1 MKMIT
6 PILVLT
12 FFFILISD
20 SKADRRY
27 FGWSYTAY
35 TLPQGAFE
43 LEVWNT
49 WSIGKEIGYY
59 YQFQPRFEF
68 EYGVLDRLTA
78 SLYFNF
84 EQIKTEGNS
93 FEPKSFTFNSTS
105 IELRYRFT
113 EQNEIFIDPALYFEF
128 AYGGDEIEYEAKAL
142 LSKRINNLIT
152 VLNINGEIEREIIEN
167 ETESK
172 FEVTAGAM
180 YEIIPSLALGIEFRN
195 HREYEDI
202 FKEEK
207 YQASFLGPTINVQTK
222 SFYLTMSFLPQISG
236 SPVTSGNLELIGH
249 EKYQFRTILG
259 IDL

>member
-1 MKMIT
+1 MKTVKIFLFFVL
-6 PILVLT
+6 ILT
-12 FFFILISD
+12 FST
-20 SKADRRY
+20 SSYADRRY

-35 TLPQGAFE
+35 TLPQSALE

-49 WSIGKEIGYY
+49 WSIGKEMGYY

-84 EQIKTEGNS
+84 DQIKTDGNS

-105 IELRYRFT
+105 VELRYRFT

-142 LSKRINNLIT
+142 FSKRINNLIT
-152 VLNINGEIEREIIEN
+152 VLNINGEIEREVIES

-180 YEIIPSLALGIEFRN
+180 YEIIPSLALGLEFRN
-195 HREYEDI
+195 HREYEEI
-202 FKEEK
+202 FEEEE
-207 YQASFLGPTINVQTK
+207 YQASFLGPTINIQTK
-222 SFYLTMSFLPQISG
+222 SFYLTMSFLAQISG
-236 SPVTSGNLELIGH
+236 SPATSGNLELIGH
-249 EKYQFRTILG
+249 EKYEFRTILG

>member
-1 MKMIT
+1 MKT
-6 PILVLT
+6 VSILLFFLIILT
-12 FFFILISD
+12 FYSN
-20 SKADRRY
+20 SHADRRY

-35 TLPQGAFE
+35 TLPQGALE

-84 EQIKTEGNS
+84 DQITTEGNS
-93 FEPKSFTFNSTS
+93 FQSKNFTFNSTS
-105 IELRYRFT
+105 IEFRYRLT

-152 VLNINGEIEREIIEN
+152 VLNINGEIEREVIEN
-167 ETESK
+167 KTESK

-180 YEIIPSLALGIEFRN
+180 YEIIPSLALGVEFRN
-195 HREYEDI
+195 HREYEEI
-202 FKEEK
+202 FEEEE
-207 YQASFLGPTINVQTK
+207 YQASFLGPTINIQTK

-249 EKYQFRTILG
+249 EKYEFRTILG

>member
-6 PILVLT
+6 PILLAT
-12 FFFILISD
+12 FFFLSISD

-35 TLPQGAFE
+35 TLPQGALE

-49 WSIGKEIGYY
+49 WSIGKEIEYY

-172 FEVTAGAM
+172 FEVTAGVM

>member
-1 MKMIT
+1 MKLVK
-6 PILVLT
+6 PISVLVL
-12 FFFILISD
+12 FFLFISNSL
-20 SKADRRY
+20 ADRRY

-49 WSIGKEIGYY
+49 WSIGKEMGYY

-84 EQIKTEGNS
+84 DQVKTEGNS

-105 IELRYRFT
+105 IEFRYRFAD
-113 EQNEIFIDPALYFEF
+113 QNEIFIDPALYFEF

-202 FKEEK
+202 FEEEK

-236 SPVTSGNLELIGH
+236 SPVASGNLELIGH

>member
-1 MKMIT
+1 MKSLS
-6 PILVLT
+6 ILLIIAFILT
-12 FFFILISD
+12 FS
-20 SKADRRY
+20 SNSNADRRY

-35 TLPQGAFE
+35 TLPQGGFE

-49 WSIGKEIGYY
+49 WSIGKEMGYY

-84 EQIKTEGNS
+84 DQITTEANS
-93 FEPKSFTFNSTS
+93 FQPKSFTFNSTS

-113 EQNEIFIDPALYFEF
+113 EQNEIFIDPALYFEI
-128 AYGGDEIEYEAKAL
+128 AYGGTEIEYEAKAL
-142 LSKRINNLIT
+142 LSKRIKNLIA
-152 VLNINGEIEREIIEN
+152 VLNINGEIEREIIES

-172 FEVTAGAM
+172 FEITAGAM

-195 HREYEDI
+195 HREYEEI
-202 FKEEK
+202 YEEEE
-207 YQASFLGPTINVQTK
+207 YQASFLGPTLNLQTK

-236 SPVTSGNLELIGH
+236 SPASSGNLELIGH
-249 EKYQFRTILG
+249 EKYEFRTILG

>member
-1 MKMIT
+1 
-6 PILVLT
+6 
-12 FFFILISD
+12 
-20 SKADRRY
+20 
-27 FGWSYTAY
+27 
-35 TLPQGAFE
+35 LPQGALE

-49 WSIGKEIGYY
+49 SSIGKEIGYY

-84 EQIKTEGNS
+84 DQITAEGNS
-93 FEPKSFTFNSTS
+93 FQSKNFTFSATS
-105 IELRYRFT
+105 LELRYRLT
-113 EQNEIFIDPALYFEF
+113 EQNEIFVDPALYFEF

-142 LSKRINNLIT
+142 LSKRINNLIA

-167 ETESK
+167 NTESV

-195 HREYEDI
+195 HRKYEE
-202 FKEEK
+202 FYEKEE
-207 YQASFLGPTINVQTK
+207 YQSSFLGPTLNLQTK

-236 SPVTSGNLELIGH
+236 SPATSGNLELTDH
-249 EKYQFRTILG
+249 EKYEFRTILG

>member
-1 MKMIT
+1 MKST
-6 PILVLT
+6 TILLFFTLILT
-12 FFFILISD
+12 FCSNSFG
-20 SKADRRY
+20 DRRY
-27 FGWSYTAY
+27 FGWSYTAN

-49 WSIGKEIGYY
+49 WSIGKEMGYY

-84 EQIKTEGNS
+84 DQITTEGN
-93 FEPKSFTFNSTS
+93 FFRPKSFTFNSTS

-113 EQNEIFIDPALYFEF
+113 DQNEILIDPALYFEF
-128 AYGGDEIEYEAKAL
+128 AYGGDEIEYEAKTL

-152 VLNINGEIEREIIEN
+152 VLNINSEIEREIIES
-167 ETESK
+167 ETESI
-172 FEVTAGAM
+172 FEITAGAM

-195 HREYEDI
+195 HREYEEI
-202 FKEEK
+202 YEEEE
-207 YQASFLGPTINVQTK
+207 YQASFLGPTLNLQTK
-222 SFYLTMSFLPQISG
+222 SFYLTMSFLPQIGG
-236 SPVTSGNLELIGH
+236 SPATSGNLELMGH
-249 EKYQFRTILG
+249 EKYEFRTILG

>member
-1 MKMIT
+1 MKI
-6 PILVLT
+6 IALISI
-12 FFFILISD
+12 FILFFLFASE
-20 SKADRRY
+20 STADRRY

-35 TLPQGAFE
+35 TLPQGGFE

-49 WSIGKEIGYY
+49 WSIGKEKGYY

-68 EYGVLDRLTA
+68 EYGVIDRLTA

-84 EQIKTEGNS
+84 NQIKTDGNS
-93 FEPKSFTFNSTS
+93 FQPKGFTFKSTQV
-105 IELRYRFT
+105 ELRYRFT

-152 VLNINGEIEREIIEN
+152 VLNINGEIEREVIESK
-167 ETESK
+167 TESK
-172 FEVTAGAM
+172 FEITAGAM
-180 YEIIPSLALGIEFRN
+180 YEIIPSFALGLEFRN
-195 HREYEDI
+195 HREFEEI
-202 FKEEK
+202 FEEEE
-207 YQASFLGPTINVQTK
+207 YQASFLGPTLNIQTK

-236 SPVTSGNLELIGH
+236 SPATSGNLELIGH
-249 EKYQFRTILG
+249 EKYEFRTILG

>member
-6 PILVLT
+6 PTSVL
-12 FFFILISD
+12 FLIFLFISD
-20 SKADRRY
+20 SIADRRY

-49 WSIGKEIGYY
+49 WSIEKEMGYY

-68 EYGVLDRLTA
+68 EYGVVDRLTA

-84 EQIKTEGNS
+84 NQIKAEGNS
-93 FEPKSFTFNSTS
+93 FESKSFTFNSTS

-142 LSKRINNLIT
+142 LSKRINNLLA
-152 VLNINGEIEREIIEN
+152 VLNINGEIEREIIES
-167 ETESK
+167 ETDSK
-172 FEVTAGAM
+172 FEVTAGMM

-195 HREYEDI
+195 HRNYEHI
-202 FKEEK
+202 YEEEK
-207 YQASFLGPTINVQTK
+207 NQASFLGPTLNFQTK

-236 SPVTSGNLELIGH
+236 NPTTSGNLELIGH
-249 EKYQFRTILG
+249 EKYEFRTILG

>member
-1 MKMIT
+1 MKAVSFLLFFALI
-6 PILVLT
+6 LT
-12 FFFILISD
+12 FSTN
-20 SKADRRY
+20 SNADRRY
-27 FGWSYTAY
+27 FGWSTTAY

-49 WSIGKEIGYY
+49 WSIGKEMGYY

-68 EYGVLDRLTA
+68 EYGVLDMLTA
-78 SLYFNF
+78 ALYFNF
-84 EQIKTEGNS
+84 DQITTEGNS
-93 FEPKSFTFNSTS
+93 FQPKSFTFNSTS
-105 IELRYRFT
+105 VELRYRFT

-152 VLNINGEIEREIIEN
+152 VLNINGEIEREVIES

-195 HREYEDI
+195 HREFEEI
-202 FKEEK
+202 FEHEE
-207 YQASFLGPTINVQTK
+207 YQASFLGPTLNIQTK

-236 SPVTSGNLELIGH
+236 SPATSGNLELMGH
-249 EKYQFRTILG
+249 EKYEFRTILG

>member
-1 MKMIT
+1 MKTISFLLFFV
-6 PILVLT
+6 IFLT
-12 FFFILISD
+12 FS
-20 SKADRRY
+20 SSSNADRRY

-35 TLPQGAFE
+35 TLPQGALE

-49 WSIGKEIGYY
+49 WSIGKEMGYY

-78 SLYFNF
+78 SMYFNF
-84 EQIKTEGNS
+84 DQITAEGNS
-93 FEPKSFTFNSTS
+93 FQPKSFTFNATS

-142 LSKRINNLIT
+142 LSKRINNLIA
-152 VLNINGEIEREIIEN
+152 VLNINGEIEREIIESK
-167 ETESK
+167 TESK

-180 YEIIPSLALGIEFRN
+180 YEIIPSFAFGVEFRN
-195 HREYEDI
+195 HREYEG
-202 FKEEK
+202 FYEEEE
-207 YQASFLGPTINVQTK
+207 YQATFLGPTINLQTK

-236 SPVTSGNLELIGH
+236 SPATSGNLELMGH
-249 EKYQFRTILG
+249 EKYEFRTIFG

>member
-6 PILVLT
+6 T
-12 FFFILISD
+12 ILILLFFLIFMSE
-20 SKADRRY
+20 SMADRRY

-35 TLPQGAFE
+35 TLPQGALE

-49 WSIGKEIGYY
+49 WSIGKEMGYY

-93 FEPKSFTFNSTS
+93 FESKGFTFSSTS
-105 IELRYRFT
+105 IEFRYRFT

-142 LSKRINNLIT
+142 LSKRMNDLIT
-152 VLNINGEIEREIIEN
+152 VLNINGEFEREVIEN
-167 ETESK
+167 KTESK
-172 FEVTAGAM
+172 FEVTAGVM
-180 YEIIPSLALGIEFRN
+180 YEIIPSLALGMEFRN
-195 HREYEDI
+195 HREFEEI
-202 FKEEK
+202 FEEEE
-207 YQASFLGPTINVQTK
+207 YQASFLGPTINIQTK

-236 SPVTSGNLELIGH
+236 SPATSGNLELMGH
-249 EKYQFRTILG
+249 EKYEFRTILG
-259 IDL
+259 LDL